1 MPYPYPLSTPDV
13 DNCDYKM
20 NFQAKN
26 EGLLEVELYCD
37 TEHDRGPNGETLFQT
52 LKNKKLFDRDDE
64 FYVVKEWNTYR
75 DKVLKCCVE
84 EILVPVFV
92 REAHEELL
100 REAKESVLR
109 V

>member
-1 MPYPYPLSTPDV
+1 
-13 DNCDYKM
+13 M

-26 EGLLEVELYCD
+26 EGLLEVNLYCD
-37 TEHDRGPNGETLFQT
+37 TEYDRGEYGETLFQA
-52 LKNKKLFDRDDE
+52 LKNEKFFYRDDS
-64 FYVVKEWNTYR
+64 FYIELQWNEYR
-75 DKVLKCCVE
+75 DQVLQCCVE

-92 REAHEELL
+92 SEAHEELL